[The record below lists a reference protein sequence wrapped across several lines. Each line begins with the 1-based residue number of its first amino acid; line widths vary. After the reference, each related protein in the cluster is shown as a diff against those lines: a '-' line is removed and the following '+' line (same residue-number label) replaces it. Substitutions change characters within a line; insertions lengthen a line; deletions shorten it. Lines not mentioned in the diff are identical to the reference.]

1 MAGEFEICVA
11 AVFVLGI
18 LIAFSYVL
26 ASIRKIKAWEAGIK
40 LIMGK
45 YRAVLTQGWH
55 FVPRG
60 IGEVIKIDLRTQ
72 TWDVPKQ
79 EVITKDNA
87 PVVVDAVIYAR
98 VVDPK
103 KAVLEVQ
110 DYRVATVNFGM
121 TTLRSV
127 IGEMELD
134 EILYNRQAINARLR
148 DILDKETDKWGI
160 KVSAVEIKE
169 VDPSPQVKNAME
181 EQTSAERERRAAILR
196 ADGVK
201 RSAILEA
208 EGKKRAAILEA
219 EGERM
224 SRILRAEGERQ
235 AIILRAQ
242 GEAQRLRILSL
253 GSATLDPKALTVLS
267 FDTLKTMANGKATKI
282 IFPFEVTKLVEGAS
296 EYLGSARTIREHTPA
311 SMDEL
316 QRLIGSPDDVL
327 GPIPRYQE
335 IERDIKEGVKSAST
349 GYSDIDADKLKLSK
363 EEIEKL
369 AKGEDID

>member
-11 AVFVLGI
+11 VVFGLAM
-18 LIAFSYVL
+18 LIAFSYAL

-45 YRAVLTQGWH
+45 YKAILTQGWH
-55 FVPRG
+55 FVPAG
-60 IGEVIKIDLRTQ
+60 IGEVIKVDLRTQ

-87 PVVVDAVIYAR
+87 PVVVDAVIYAK

-134 EILYNRQAINARLR
+134 EILYNRQAINAKLR

-169 VDPSPQVKNAME
+169 VDPSPQVKHAME

-224 SRILRAEGERQ
+224 ARILRAEGERQ
-235 AIILRAQ
+235 AIILKAQ

-296 EYLGSARTIREHTPA
+296 EYLGSARTVREHTPA
-311 SMDEL
+311 SIEEL
-316 QRLIGSPDDVL
+316 QRVIGTPDDVL
-327 GPIPRYQE
+327 GPIPKYQE

-349 GYSDIDADKLKLSK
+349 GYKDIDADKLKLSK

-369 AKGEDID
+369 AKGEEIE